1 MKSIRPSELTGS
13 LHLSSVASSTDVR
26 ASGDAA
32 LARAITAH
40 HGDVVAAAAAVG
52 VSPARAWKRVQ
63 VDDAFVGVRA
73 SVDSWVAQHTAS
85 ATLPRASSPAAAEHR
100 RQAALC
106 EAGAIAASTT
116 EAKVAGLHRAV
127 HHWLGAAST
136 EPSPS
141 VGAPRAATTNALRCL
156 DVLTTLTA
164 DDPASPWPAVRA
176 ALMGDIDGCARLVP
190 LSLMSPAAR
199 DAVATVRDVNAATT
213 LNRLVLKISHLS
225 SSTPA
230 REVDALVA
238 SVVEAIEK
246 HPQAATRCA
255 AVAVEAFA
263 RAGRLDAGAAGVGRA
278 LRTLGTVIHRAAT
291 IEGVSGAS
299 SALLVEA
306 DAYRLAGRFRRARS
320 LVAAAR
326 DATHDPAQR
335 RDIAL
340 AQLRLEHAAG
350 RPEQQLD
357 AVARA
362 RADIDVDAT
371 DTTRG
376 AEQAL
381 LAVLAAQA
389 WVDVAAAHRAPARWT
404 QVASPIGRSLQA
416 LARGALSALGLTRPA
431 QNSAQP
437 APSSRT
443 TPLTREAALDAAR
456 TELVR
461 ARAALAPGSNVV
473 VAAAI
478 EQCHRQLRAAHGT
491 NVTSAALAIDT
502 DHIVRVLEAMPL
514 ARAAGLPVDRLFDV
528 DVPVGDQR
536 VGGRTGALMGLAGA
550 PRSGLVP
557 SGGGASVGDGLDDG
571 VGRGIDAALAAA
583 LQRRAVDANVDANA
597 NANVVDTTLG
607 FRLAMRLTPAPRA
620 PAPRL
625 SDDVDGRLRL
635 AFQDIADVLGIAT
648 PTAGP
653 ETQDEVVRRLKT
665 LGFAPRSITS
675 DAPDSSNADGGAVVA
690 AYGGH
695 DPRFAEAVVR
705 VTPRRFAGVGDD
717 AYACEVALGTQLV
730 DDEGELRFVA
740 SASQVHIGALV
751 FSSERWE
758 GVQRGYDDTLAR
770 AAAALRTV
778 GGRRMRP
785 GSLAEVRTLISLGR
799 GEAVDGGSR
808 LDRVRDLREL
818 HQLQRKITERA
829 AALKSSG
836 VIEGFHLEIGEENAA
851 GKTTIGQ
858 MALDAVG
865 EAGFRTRSYSP
876 KAPTAQERAQ
886 HPIQRHIDNGPSP
899 GEAVFSDRT
908 MAGSYAYNVA
918 ADDAWLHDMATR
930 RRAWDDGLREA
941 GIAQVSLQV
950 NPGRAGDGLA
960 IDDYAAQTT
969 VVMGKREARAAV
981 ARHLLATLDDDALTA
996 DERDGLQAAAAAG
1009 PGYRD
1014 LESLH
1019 TGEQAALRAEHFA
1032 RTVSNPANE
1041 WGFVGSFERHPSRVQ
1056 ILQAVVDKLDAFAEQ
1071 ARARAQD
1078 TATLFSDGV
1087 AMPMPQDPGVRAA
1100 WLGLVG
1106 PIASRGAASDVINDQ
1121 CDGVAA
1127 RRVADDRVEVVVRL
1141 KKKPGDPGRLPRADI
1156 VAHARALL
1164 GASGVVDVDVRIFD
1178 PALCTV
1184 V

>member
-1 MKSIRPSELTGS
+1 MKSIRPSELTRP
-13 LHLSSVASSTDVR
+13 LHPSSVASSPDVR

-32 LARAITAH
+32 LASAITAH
-40 HGDVVAAAAAVG
+40 HGDVVSAAAAVG

-73 SVDSWVAQHTAS
+73 SVDAWVAQHTAS
-85 ATLPRASSPAAAEHR
+85 ATLPRGSSTAAAEHR

-127 HHWLGAAST
+127 HHWLGAASA

-156 DVLTTLTA
+156 DVLTTLAA

-176 ALMGDIDGCARLVP
+176 ALVGDIDGCERLVP
-190 LSLMSPAAR
+190 LSLTSPAAR
-199 DAVATVRDVNAATT
+199 DAVATVRNVSAAAT
-213 LNRLVLKISHLS
+213 LNRLVLMTSRLS
-225 SSTPA
+225 PSTPA
-230 REVDALVA
+230 GEVDALVA

-246 HPQAATRCA
+246 HPHAATRCA

-278 LRTLGTVIHRAAT
+278 LRTLGTVIHRANT
-291 IEGVSGAS
+291 IEGASGAS
-299 SALLVEA
+299 RALLVEA
-306 DAYRLAGRFRRARS
+306 DAYRMAGHFRRARS
-320 LVAAAR
+320 LLAAAR

-350 RPEQQLD
+350 RPYQQLD

-389 WVDVAAAHRAPARWT
+389 WVDVAAARRVPPRWA
-404 QVASPIGRSLQA
+404 QVASPIGRSLQV
-416 LARGALSALGLTRPA
+416 LARGALSALGLTRPGE
-431 QNSAQP
+431 
-437 APSSRT
+437 PSVQHVPSPRT
-443 TPLTREAALDAAR
+443 TPSSREAALDAAR
-456 TELVR
+456 AELVR
-461 ARAALAPGSNVV
+461 ARAALAPGSNAV

-502 DHIVRVLEAMPL
+502 DHVVRVLEAMPL
-514 ARAAGLPVDRLFDV
+514 ARAAGLPADRLFDV

-550 PRSGLVP
+550 RRSGLVP
-557 SGGGASVGDGLDDG
+557 SGGVASAGDALDNG
-571 VGRGIDAALAAA
+571 VGSGIDAALAAA
-583 LQRRAVDANVDANA
+583 LQQRAVRGNVDANVDAN
-597 NANVVDTTLG
+597 VVDSALG
-607 FRLAMRLTPAPRA
+607 LRLAARLTPAPRA

-635 AFQDIADVLGIAT
+635 AFQDIADALGIAT

-653 ETQDEVVRRLKT
+653 ETQDEILRRLAT

-675 DAPDSSNADGGAVVA
+675 DASDADGGAVVA
-690 AYGGH
+690 AFVGH
-695 DPRFAEAVVR
+695 DPRFADAVVR

-717 AYACEVALGTQLV
+717 AYACEVALGTQLL

-818 HQLQRKITERA
+818 HQLQRTITERS
-829 AALKSSG
+829 AALKASG

-876 KAPTAQERAQ
+876 KAPTAQERVQ

-918 ADDAWLHDMATR
+918 ADDAWLQDMATR

-960 IDDYAAQTT
+960 IEDYAAQTT

-1078 TATLFSDGV
+1078 TATLFADGAATPV
-1087 AMPMPQDPGVRAA
+1087 PQDSGVRAA

-1141 KKKPGDPGRLPRADI
+1141 KKKPGDPTRLPRADI
-1156 VAHARALL
+1156 LDHARALL
-1164 GASGVVDVDVRIFD
+1164 EASGVVDVDVRIFD